1 MSLYPTALTAI
12 RTNLELAANKQ
23 KPPIIRIGVLSAAQ
37 LVTVN
42 AQREEEEMPPVV
54 AEVLFDG
61 RHLYNSRCV
70 EDGYSIDEVLEM
82 ISIAFSD
89 ASDVAPGWLLCLSVL
104 RRESTKTAEQYVTK
118 PSSSATAKSLIPS
131 SCPLFREAM
140 ARITA
145 KRRRPPVRVAFSRT

>member
-89 ASDVAPGWLLCLSVL
+89 ASDVAPGWATVL
-104 RRESTKTAEQYVTK
+104 I
-118 PSSSATAKSLIPS
+118 SSATRVNKDGRTI
-131 SCPLFREAM
+131 CDEAVFECHGKKPHPELLSVVPRGDGKDHSKKKK
-140 ARITA
+140 ATR
-145 KRRRPPVRVAFSRT
+145 